1 MKRDERTEL
10 HDEIADPAGDL
21 VTGVFGSSRDPSRRS
36 ATSRSASSSA
46 AAFDGAHTSA
56 RGRCFGS
63 WPFLPAAWRKA
74 VSKPMMVLV
83 LPVPGGPCSSAHQV
97 VSVSLQLQQNCSPL
111 SAAVSH

>member
-1 MKRDERTEL
+1 MVKPVRRPSSVGMSCTVLEPKVRLRKETLSRPSSVGITPLMPQLYEL
-10 HDEIADPAGDL
+10 ML
-21 VTGVFGSSRDPSRRS
+21 V
-36 ATSRSASSSA
+36 
-46 AAFDGAHTSA
+46 
-56 RGRCFGS
+56 
-63 WPFLPAAWRKA
+63 KA